1 MFKDFLFLIK
11 VKLMKSLV
19 LFMFLFGAA
28 SFAVAQNTEIIDK
41 QIIEINENLSSFSK
55 SVDSSETSITQIWK
69 KGDEIVK
76 VFQQHALK
84 ECILTSTLYF
94 ADSRPLKGI
103 EIEKNE
109 ANGRVSHQLTAYV
122 TNHDLK
128 NGEHTYQV
136 MEEGK
141 RFCSDMYCSYDS
153 MFYLDDL

>member
-1 MFKDFLFLIK
+1 MKSFVLFLFL
-11 VKLMKSLV
+11 S
-19 LFMFLFGAA
+19 GAA
-28 SFAVAQNTEIIDK
+28 SIAVAQNAEIIDR

-55 SVDSSETSITQIWK
+55 SVDSTETSITKIWK

-76 VFQQHALK
+76 VFQQHAFK

-103 EIEKNE
+103 ETEENE
-109 ANGRVSHQLTAYV
+109 ANEGVSHQLTVYV

-141 RFCSDMYCSYDS
+141 RSCSDMYCSYDS